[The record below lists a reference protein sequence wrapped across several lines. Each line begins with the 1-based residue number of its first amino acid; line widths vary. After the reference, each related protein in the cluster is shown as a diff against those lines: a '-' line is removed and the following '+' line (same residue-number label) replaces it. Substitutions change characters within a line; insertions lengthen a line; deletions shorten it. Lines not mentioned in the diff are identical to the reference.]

1 MIRQEDELMSSI
13 SVLLAEDHVITRQ
26 GIRRLL
32 ENEKGVK
39 VIGEAGDGEEAVQ
52 MVTELKPD
60 VVIMDIAMPRL
71 NGIEATRQIKLI
83 HPHTAVLILS
93 AYDDDEYVFALL
105 KAGAAGYLLKSV
117 SGDELTRAIQ
127 AVYKGEPVLDPI
139 VARKVM
145 NYFRLPGKV
154 RKLESPS
161 EHLSEREID
170 IIKLAARGM
179 TNKDIADKLHLS
191 NRTVEGHLR
200 TIFNKLGVGSRTEAV
215 LYGLRKGWLILEEL
229 P

>member
-1 MIRQEDELMSSI
+1 MSGI

-26 GIRRLL
+26 GIRRLI
-32 ENEKGVK
+32 EDEKGVT
-39 VIGEAGDGEEAVQ
+39 VVGEASNGEEAVE
-52 MVTELKPD
+52 MATELKPD
-60 VVIMDIAMPRL
+60 IIIMDIAMPKL

-83 HPHTAVLILS
+83 SPRTAVLILS

-105 KAGAAGYLLKSV
+105 KVGAAGYLLKNV
-117 SGDELTRAIQ
+117 SGDELTRAIR
-127 AVYKGEPVLDPI
+127 AVYQGEPVLDPI

-145 NYFRLPGKV
+145 NYFKLPGKA
-154 RKLESPS
+154 RGLEKPS
-161 EHLSEREID
+161 EHLSNRETD
-170 IIKLAARGM
+170 ILKLAAGGM

-215 LYGLRKGWLILEEL
+215 LFGLRKGWFTLEEL

>member
-1 MIRQEDELMSSI
+1 MSTI
-13 SVLLAEDHVITRQ
+13 SVLLAEDHVITRE

-32 ENEKGVK
+32 EAEEGVT
-39 VIGEAGDGEEAVQ
+39 VVGEVGNGEEAVQ
-52 MVTELKPD
+52 MATELKPD
-60 VVIMDIAMPRL
+60 VVIMDIAMPKL

-83 HPHTAVLILS
+83 HPRTAVLILS

-105 KAGAAGYLLKSV
+105 KAGAAGYLLKNV

-127 AVYKGEPVLDPI
+127 AVYKGEPVLDPA
-139 VARKVM
+139 VARKVI
-145 NYFRLPGKV
+145 NYFRIPGKL
-154 RKLESPS
+154 KGLERPS
-161 EHLSEREID
+161 EHLSERETD

-215 LYGLRKGWLILEEL
+215 LYGLRKGWLTLEEL

>member
-1 MIRQEDELMSSI
+1 MSNI
-13 SVLLAEDHVITRQ
+13 NVLLAEDHVITRQ

-32 ENEKGVK
+32 EDEKGVT
-39 VIGEAGDGEEAVQ
+39 VIGEASNGEEAVQ
-52 MVTELKPD
+52 MATELKPD
-60 VVIMDIAMPRL
+60 IVIMDIAMPKL

-83 HPHTAVLILS
+83 SPRTAVLILS

-105 KAGAAGYLLKSV
+105 KAGAAGYLLKNV
-117 SGDELTRAIQ
+117 SGDELTRAIR
-127 AVYKGEPVLDPI
+127 AVEKGEPVLDPI

-145 NYFRLPGKV
+145 NYFTLPDKARGV
-154 RKLESPS
+154 ERPS
-161 EHLSEREID
+161 EHLSNRETD
-170 IIKLAARGM
+170 ILKLAAKGM

-200 TIFNKLGVGSRTEAV
+200 TVFNKLGVGSRTEAV
-215 LYGLRKGWLILEEL
+215 LYGLRKGWFSLEE

>member
-1 MIRQEDELMSSI
+1 MSSI
-13 SVLLAEDHVITRQ
+13 NVLLAEDHVITRQ
-26 GIRRLL
+26 GIRRLI
-32 ENEKGVK
+32 EDEKGVK
-39 VIGEAGDGEEAVQ
+39 VIGEASDGEEAVQ
-52 MVTELKPD
+52 MVTDLKPD
-60 VVIMDIAMPRL
+60 IVIMDIAMPKL
-71 NGIEATRQIKLI
+71 NGIEATRQIKLLS
-83 HPHTAVLILS
+83 PRTAVLILS

-105 KAGAAGYLLKSV
+105 KVGAAGYLLKNV
-117 SGDELTRAIQ
+117 SGDELTRAIR

-145 NYFRLPGKV
+145 NYFKVPGKM
-154 RKLESPS
+154 RGLEKPS
-161 EHLSEREID
+161 DHLSNRETD
-170 IIKLAARGM
+170 ILKLAAKGM

-215 LYGLRKGWLILEEL
+215 LYGLRKGWFTLEEL